1 MKVYTDVFRIC
12 GNKLLRSHKILTIFI
27 LLCIIIVLLLIII
40 VQLYQCDCIFDNVEE
55 VQSESLVETKG
66 NHVLCLI
73 IPFRDRF
80 DELLVFLTHMKV
92 FLDNQS
98 VEYQVYVVNQVDS
111 YRFNRGSLIN
121 VGFRHVSS
129 HSSCDFIAMHDV
141 DLIPL
146 NPKLNYSYPGDSI
159 MHIAAP
165 HLHPK
170 YHYKT
175 FLGGILMMKNAH
187 FQLVNGLSNKYW
199 GWGLEDDELYVRIK
213 EARIRIDRPPDNVG
227 TGISDT
233 FRHIHDKTRRRRD
246 MTKCFNQKE
255 VTRKRDRET
264 GLHDVQYTLS
274 SSYVLNV
281 NESLAVIL
289 NVGLKCNQTV
299 TPWCLCRVGGGG
311 GKQVLPVPRVGNPSG

>member
-1 MKVYTDVFRIC
+1 MQVYTDVFRIC
-12 GNKLLRSHKILTIFI
+12 GNKLLRSHKILAIFI
-27 LLCIIIVLLLIII
+27 LLCVIIVLLLVII
-40 VQLYQCDCIFDNVEE
+40 VQLYQCDCNSTNIAE
-55 VQSESLVETKG
+55 VLSSESLVKQR

-92 FLDNQS
+92 FLDKQN
-98 VEYQVYVVNQVDS
+98 VKHHVYVVNQVDS

-121 VGFRHVSS
+121 VGFLYIST
-129 HSSCDFIAMHDV
+129 HSPQCDFIAMHDV

-146 NPKLNYSYPGDSI
+146 NPQLNYSYPGDSI

-175 FLGGILMMKNAH
+175 FIGGILMMKNTH
-187 FQLVNGLSNKYW
+187 FKLVNGLSNKYW

-213 EARIRIDRPPDNVG
+213 EARIRIERPPENLG
-227 TGISDT
+227 TGITDT
-233 FRHIHDKTRRRRD
+233 FKHIHDKTRRRRD

-264 GLHDVQYTLS
+264 GLHDVQYERI
-274 SSYVLNV
+274 SSYVMSV
-281 NESLAVIL
+281 NGSNAVIL
-289 NVGLKCNQTV
+289 NVGLKCNRTV
-299 TPWCLCRVGGGG
+299 TPWCLCRPVGV
-311 GKQVLPVPRVGNPSG
+311 KPVPPVPRVGEPNT